1 VEGVFLKAVP
11 PMTFQLTISGGNE
24 MDYRIIEKAA
34 FYIVGIKKRVSL
46 QYEGV
51 NPEISAMWQSLTEDM
66 ITELKR
72 LSSVEPTGLLNAS
85 VNFTEGRAEG
95 TELDQYI
102 GVATNKPAS
111 ETWQTLAVPASTWGV
126 FTARGKFPGALQS
139 VWGRIYSEWFPMS
152 GYEVSEGP
160 EILWNESK
168 DTTLPDFHSEIWI
181 PIVKQ

>member
-1 VEGVFLKAVP
+1 
-11 PMTFQLTISGGNE
+11 
-24 MDYRIIEKAA
+24 
-34 FYIVGIKKRVSL
+34 L

-66 ITELKR
+66 ISKLKR
-72 LSSVEPTGLLNAS
+72 LSRIEPRGLLNAS

-102 GVATNKPAS
+102 GVATHESAS
-111 ETWQTLAVPASTWGV
+111 ETWQTLSVPASTWGV
-126 FTARGKFPGALQS
+126 FTARGKFPEQLQS

-168 DTTLPDFHSEIWI
+168 DTTPPDFHSEIWI
-181 PIVKQ
+181 PIVKK